1 MATTVDASIPL
12 NVKSPT
18 LQDSMANMS
27 SLLGVQQQKQALAQS
42 QVKTQQD
49 QNALEEQKALGALNP
64 RDYVDPNTGIIDADR
79 YMKDAMSATPRTGL
93 GVQRATQVYQAQ
105 QAQTAVNTAGQNLN
119 RDVRGDV
126 ASRFS
131 ALTTDPSATY
141 NDYVRTAD
149 AIKKDN
155 PQAGK
160 LVDSYLAQ
168 LDPNGDIQNT
178 HQKATTLNRAVLP
191 PGENLDKPIILQTGA
206 AQVPGT
212 QAPRTGAV
220 ATSGQSIA
228 NQIPPGFEMTED
240 PVTHNKY
247 LWNRQ
252 TGETRPFGTGA
263 PTGGRG
269 GSAGGPGASPSA
281 PPQRQVGEADA
292 QLKQVDTNWQNHQG
306 NINAASAANQQ
317 RDQIHQVVK
326 LLDTGMST
334 GAGAQGL
341 ANVEQRLAQIPG
353 LEGLAGENSKAAKLD
368 LLNKYL
374 ERIGAQFGSLSGSP
388 AKTDAGAESLR
399 AQVGSTG
406 YTASALRDVMK
417 YTDAQYSAA
426 QAKSRAEQQFL
437 STKGNSILNQHE
449 FESKWRDSYDPRVYQ
464 LGNESKETIKGELA
478 KMKPEERA
486 TFLKKY
492 AELKE
497 LGAAPQ

>member
-49 QNALEEQKALGALNP
+49 QNALQEQKALGALNP
-64 RDYVDPNTGIIDADR
+64 RDYVDPNSGIIDADR
-79 YMKDAMSATPRTGL
+79 YMKDAMAATPRTGL

-105 QAQTAVNTAGQNLN
+105 AAQTAVNTAGQNLN

-126 ASRFS
+126 ANRFS
-131 ALTTDPSATY
+131 ALTGDPSATY
-141 NDYVRTAD
+141 NDYVKTAE

-155 PQAGK
+155 PQAAP

-168 LDPNGDIQNT
+168 LDPNGDISIT
-178 HQKATTLNRAVLP
+178 HQKAQTLNRAVLP
-191 PGENLDKPIILQTGA
+191 VGENQPKPTMVQTGG

-212 QAPRTGAV
+212 VDARTGAF
-220 ATSGQSIA
+220 TSAGQSIQ

-263 PTGGRG
+263 PTGTGRG
-269 GSAGGPGASPSA
+269 GPGHSAA

-292 QLKQVDTNWQNHQG
+292 QLKQVDINWQNHQG

-317 RDQIHQVVK
+317 RDQIHNVVK
-326 LLDTGMST
+326 LLDSGVST

-406 YTASALRDVMK
+406 YTAAALRDVMK

-426 QAKSRAEQQFL
+426 QAKSKAEQQFL
-437 STKGNSILNQHE
+437 SQKGNSILNQHD
-449 FESKWRDSYDPRVYQ
+449 FETKWRDSYDPRVYQ
-464 LGNESKETIKGELA
+464 LGNESKETIKAELA

-492 AELKE
+492 AELKD